1 MLLVTESVVEKK
13 DQEGVA
19 KAENFQRE
27 AILAMIQSGVIKM
40 REIDFNN
47 EDLADEDGSDLLL
60 KNLQQLNRVVE
71 GLQSALDKQC
81 RKA

>member
-40 REIDFNN
+40 REIDFNDKKLSN
-47 EDLADEDGSDLLL
+47 EERSDALL
-60 KNLQQLNRVVE
+60 KNLQQLDTVIK
-71 GLQSALDKQC
+71 GLQFALDKQC
-81 RKA
+81 RNA

>member
-1 MLLVTESVVEKK
+1 MLQVTESVV
-13 DQEGVA
+13 DRTARDGVA

-47 EDLADEDGSDLLL
+47 EDLADEDRSDLLL

-71 GLQSALDKQC
+71 GLQFALDKQC

>member
-1 MLLVTESVVEKK
+1 MLLITESVVERKGK
-13 DQEGVA
+13 EDLA

-47 EDLADEDGSDLLL
+47 EDLADEDRSDLLL

-71 GLQSALDKQC
+71 GLQSAQDKQC
-81 RKA
+81 KNA

>member
-1 MLLVTESVVEKK
+1 MLLITESVVERKGK
-13 DQEGVA
+13 EDLA

-47 EDLADEDGSDLLL
+47 KDLADEDRSDLLL

-71 GLQSALDKQC
+71 GLQSAQDKQC
-81 RKA
+81 KNA

>member
-1 MLLVTESVVEKK
+1 MLLVTESVVDRTER
-13 DQEGVA
+13 DGVA

-47 EDLADEDGSDLLL
+47 EDLADEDRSDLLL

-71 GLQSALDKQC
+71 GLQFALDKQC

>member
-40 REIDFNN
+40 REIDFNDKKLSN
-47 EDLADEDGSDLLL
+47 EERSDALL
-60 KNLQQLNRVVE
+60 KNLQQLDTVIK
-71 GLQSALDKQC
+71 GLQFSLDKQC
-81 RKA
+81 RNA

>member
-1 MLLVTESVVEKK
+1 
-13 DQEGVA
+13 
-19 KAENFQRE
+19 
-27 AILAMIQSGVIKM
+27 M

>member
-1 MLLVTESVVEKK
+1 MLLITESVVEKK

-40 REIDFNN
+40 REIDFNDEKLSN
-47 EDLADEDGSDLLL
+47 EERSDFLL
-60 KNLQQLNRVVE
+60 KNLQQLDSVIE
-71 GLQSALDKQC
+71 GLQSSLDKQC
-81 RKA
+81 RNA

>member
-1 MLLVTESVVEKK
+1 MLLITESVVERKGK
-13 DQEGVA
+13 EDLA

>member
-1 MLLVTESVVEKK
+1 MLLITESVVEKK

-40 REIDFNN
+40 REIDFNDEKLSN
-47 EDLADEDGSDLLL
+47 EERSDFLL
-60 KNLQQLNRVVE
+60 KNLQQLDSVIE

-81 RKA
+81 RNA

>member
-1 MLLVTESVVEKK
+1 MLLITSSVASDYREIDK
-13 DQEGVA
+13 A
-19 KAENFQRE
+19 KSFQRE

-40 REIDFNN
+40 REIDFNDD
-47 EDLADEDGSDLLL
+47 DLSDEERSDLLL
-60 KNLQQLNRVVE
+60 ENLQQLNRVVE

>member
-60 KNLQQLNRVVE
+60 KKLQQLNRVVE

>member
-1 MLLVTESVVEKK
+1 MLLVTESVVDRTER
-13 DQEGVA
+13 DGVA

>member
-40 REIDFNN
+40 REIDFNDEKLSN
-47 EDLADEDGSDLLL
+47 EERSDFLL
-60 KNLQQLNRVVE
+60 KNLQQLDSVIE

-81 RKA
+81 RNA